1 MKQYLYLP
9 YRKCKNCKHFDESST
24 RAYDKCHVRPKCPA
38 FDVGIVIENS
48 VTDLANQYKR
58 AMDQNDLSALFD
70 ILNKVKASGKAFAY
84 KFKQEIKK

>member
-1 MKQYLYLP
+1 M
-9 YRKCKNCKHFDESST
+9 
-24 RAYDKCHVRPKCPA
+24 
-38 FDVGIVIENS
+38 GIVIENS

-70 ILNKVKASGKAFAY
+70 ILNKVKANGKAFAY